1 MRSGRFVALKR
12 VQAHQLGEFEEIG
25 DASGTF
31 EGLVKIFFAARN
43 AYVAPELFSQF
54 GNLFERFAQS
64 FLVTRHPAFFPEK
77 KSKLSMERVE
87 RTPAVDF
94 EEFLDPQAHIF
105 LCFSKLWRIRWRPFS
120 HLAGEII
127 WQRVWQNKITIS
139 QALHKRTGS
148 EPVCAVIGKTH
159 FRTYITTRHGTHP
172 IA

>member
-1 MRSGRFVALKR
+1 VGLLGAAGLTVRCLVCLAKMRSGRFVARKLD
-12 VQAHQLGEFEEIG
+12 QAHRLGEFEEIG

-64 FLVTRHPAFFPEK
+64 FLVTRHSAFFPEK
-77 KSKLSMERVE
+77 KSKLSMERIE

-105 LCFSKLWRIRWRPFS
+105 LC
-120 HLAGEII
+120 
-127 WQRVWQNKITIS
+127 
-139 QALHKRTGS
+139 
-148 EPVCAVIGKTH
+148 
-159 FRTYITTRHGTHP
+159 
-172 IA
+172 

>member
-1 MRSGRFVALKR
+1 MVFVVAECLTVGCLVLLAKMRTGRFVALKR

-64 FLVTRHPAFFPEK
+64 FLVTRLSAFFPKK
-77 KSKLSMERVE
+77 KSNFSLERIE

-94 EEFLDPQAHIF
+94 EKFLDLQPH
-105 LCFSKLWRIRWRPFS
+105 
-120 HLAGEII
+120 
-127 WQRVWQNKITIS
+127 
-139 QALHKRTGS
+139 
-148 EPVCAVIGKTH
+148 
-159 FRTYITTRHGTHP
+159 
-172 IA
+172 